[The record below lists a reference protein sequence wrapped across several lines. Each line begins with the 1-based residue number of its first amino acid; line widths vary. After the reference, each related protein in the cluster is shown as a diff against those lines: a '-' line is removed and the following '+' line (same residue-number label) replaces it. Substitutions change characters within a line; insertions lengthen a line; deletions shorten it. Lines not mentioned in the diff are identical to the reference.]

1 MYWPIFQ
8 PFKYVRY
15 ECSHILS
22 VKNNLNSR
30 SWEQVHWH
38 VLTCDRVLHVQ
49 NQLGHMDVSMHAL
62 LSTFQN
68 IHMNNVLCL
77 RSHLS
82 HGWEE
87 TMSRWLVSPG
97 GEAVRERPQ
106 ESRPGVR
113 CSLWKRKTEL
123 RWMGVYLKM
132 CIISLSRYFGCVIR
146 LISVCLKVAVLLVDT
161 QGAFDSQSTIKDCA
175 TVFALSTMTSSVQVC
190 WSTLVVLRTL
200 NNRIIIFRDL
210 TILFF

>member
-1 MYWPIFQ
+1 MYWPIFCFFQ
-8 PFKYVRY
+8 PFKYVRH

-146 LISVCLKVAVLLVDT
+146 LCVSEGGCSAGGHSGSLWQSVHHQRLCHSFCSEHYDQLCAGVLKHIS
-161 QGAFDSQSTIKDCA
+161 GAQDFK
-175 TVFALSTMTSSVQVC
+175 
-190 WSTLVVLRTL
+190 
-200 NNRIIIFRDL
+200 
-210 TILFF
+210 